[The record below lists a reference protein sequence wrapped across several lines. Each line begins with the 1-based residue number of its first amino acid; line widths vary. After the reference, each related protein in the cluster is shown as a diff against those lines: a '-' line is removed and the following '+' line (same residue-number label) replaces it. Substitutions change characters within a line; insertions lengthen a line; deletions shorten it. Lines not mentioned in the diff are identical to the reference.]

1 MKNMRAVAY
10 WDFYDSTTGEV
21 LEKERLI
28 KRGAMPTIGGLV
40 IGIPGKPNAI
50 IRNFSFRGSKNNLL
64 CYYVYV

>member
-1 MKNMRAVAY
+1 MENMRAVAY

-28 KRGAMPTIGGLV
+28 KRSAMPTIGGLV

-50 IRNFSFRGSKNNLL
+50 IRNFNFKESKDNLP
-64 CYYVYV
+64 CYDVYV